1 MNRRKIMNKS
11 ELVSKVAE
19 SADLTKV
26 AAEKALKSVLDAI
39 SQALANDE
47 TVTLIGFGS
56 FSVTTRA
63 ARTGRNPQTGKEI
76 QIAEK
81 KVVKFNVGKNLK
93 ESVCAKP
100 KAGCGCGCK
109 TGKAKKK

>member
-1 MNRRKIMNKS
+1 MNKA
-11 ELVSKVAE
+11 ELVSQVAE
-19 SADLTKV
+19 SAGLTKIE
-26 AAEKALKSVLDAI
+26 AEKTLKSLLEAI
-39 SQALANDE
+39 ATALANEE
-47 TVTLIGFGS
+47 TVTFVGFGS

-93 ESVCAKP
+93 ETIAEKP
-100 KAGCGCGCK
+100 KTDCGCK
-109 TGKAKKK
+109 CKSDKGKKKK

>member
-1 MNRRKIMNKS
+1 MNKS
-11 ELVSKVAE
+11 ELISQVAE
-19 SADLTKV
+19 SANITKV
-26 AAEKALKSVLDAI
+26 EAEKTLKSLLEVIAK
-39 SQALANDE
+39 ALANDE

-93 ESVCAKP
+93 ESVCALKT
-100 KAGCGCGCK
+100 KAGCGCK

>member
-1 MNRRKIMNKS
+1 MNKS

-19 SADLTKV
+19 SAGLTKV
-26 AAEKALKSVLDAI
+26 AAEKTLKSVLEVI

-47 TVTLIGFGS
+47 SVALIGFGS

-76 QIAEK
+76 KIAEK

-100 KAGCGCGCK
+100 KVGCGCGCK
-109 TGKAKKK
+109 TDKLKKK

>member
-1 MNRRKIMNKS
+1 MNKT
-11 ELVSKVAE
+11 ELVNNIAETEGITKIEADKVVK
-19 SADLTKV
+19 SALDSI
-26 AAEKALKSVLDAI
+26 AKS
-39 SQALANDE
+39 LANNE

-81 KVVKFNVGKNLK
+81 KVVKFNPGKKLK
-93 ESVCAKP
+93 ESVCEEP
-100 KAGCGCGCK
+100 KKGCGCGCK
-109 TGKAKKK
+109 TGKAKKKK

>member
-1 MNRRKIMNKS
+1 MNKS

-19 SADLTKV
+19 SAGLTKV
-26 AAEKALKSVLDAI
+26 AAEKTLKSVLEVIAK
-39 SQALANDE
+39 ALANDE

-76 QIAEK
+76 KIAEK

-93 ESVCAKP
+93 ESVCVKAK
-100 KAGCGCGCK
+100 AGCGCK
-109 TGKAKKK
+109 TGQAKKK

>member
-1 MNRRKIMNKS
+1 MNKS

-19 SADLTKV
+19 SAGLTKV
-26 AAEKALKSVLDAI
+26 AAEKTLKSVLDVI
-39 SQALANDE
+39 GKALANDE

-76 QIAEK
+76 KIAEK
-81 KVVKFNVGKNLK
+81 KVVKFSAGKNLK
-93 ESVCAKP
+93 ESVDVKP

>member
-1 MNRRKIMNKS
+1 MNKT
-11 ELVSKVAE
+11 ELVNNVAE
-19 SADLTKV
+19 SAGLTKV
-26 AAEKALKSVLDAI
+26 EAEKVVKSVLNSIAK
-39 SQALANDE
+39 ALANNE
-47 TVTLIGFGS
+47 SVTLIGFGS
-56 FSVTTRA
+56 FSVSTRA

-81 KVVKFNVGKNLK
+81 KVVKFRPGKKLTDSICIK
-93 ESVCAKP
+93 E